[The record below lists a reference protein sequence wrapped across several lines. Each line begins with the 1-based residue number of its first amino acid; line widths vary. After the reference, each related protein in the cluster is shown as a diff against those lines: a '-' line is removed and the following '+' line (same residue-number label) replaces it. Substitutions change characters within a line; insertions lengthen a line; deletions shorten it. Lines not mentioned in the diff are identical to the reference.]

1 MFPMNEE
8 RKTRWTPQKKK
19 KKTELELQNFNLWR
33 EESPKERRC
42 KDSCI
47 GHVMVDFI

>member
-19 KKTELELQNFNLWR
+19 NKKTELELQNF
-33 EESPKERRC
+33 
-42 KDSCI
+42 I
-47 GHVMVDFI
+47 